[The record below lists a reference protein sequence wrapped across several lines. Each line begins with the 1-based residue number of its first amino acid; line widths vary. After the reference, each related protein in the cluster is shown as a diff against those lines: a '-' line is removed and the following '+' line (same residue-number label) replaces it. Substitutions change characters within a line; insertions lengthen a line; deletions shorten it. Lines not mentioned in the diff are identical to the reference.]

1 MRFEWDEEKRTSNLN
16 KHKLDFANADQLNWD
31 EAMTVNRLYKEEV
44 RSLTYAEMDSKLCT
58 LVWTWRDEVM
68 RIISF
73 RRANNKEIDR
83 YEKTGTQ

>member
-1 MRFEWDEEKRTSNLN
+1 M
-16 KHKLDFANADQLNWD
+16 
-31 EAMTVNRLYKEEV
+31 NRLYKEEV
-44 RSLTYAEMDSKLCT
+44 RSLTYAEMDSKLYT